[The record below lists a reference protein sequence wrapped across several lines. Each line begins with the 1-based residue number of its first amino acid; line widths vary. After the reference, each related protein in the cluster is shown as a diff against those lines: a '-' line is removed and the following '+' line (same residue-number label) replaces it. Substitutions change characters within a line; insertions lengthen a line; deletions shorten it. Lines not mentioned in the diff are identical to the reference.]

1 MNLLKSAGGIAQVV
15 GQKHALTETEIR
27 EWGYN
32 PEMFDKEEVD

>member
-1 MNLLKSAGGIAQVV
+1 MGIEVEGGEDE
-15 GQKHALTETEIR
+15 KLTESEIR